1 MFSQA
6 IDMPE
11 MSELLMFWI
20 TCGVLLIGGLLGGL
34 ANYWIA
40 APMRPGVQRRLGR
53 ELLIGVI
60 AASTVPSMLSVLSSS
75 LLNSSR
81 ITSYDSLRLFAVTVL
96 FAMAIRQLFAGIHA
110 SAGLER
116 TAQPTLNLLDV
127 EILRTVE
134 YQQIAFDQVPALP
147 ADLRVSQGLLISRM
161 NALKSRGL
169 LDHRNNDDGGRI
181 WAVTK
186 SGWEALNEVLRKANE

>member
-1 MFSQA
+1 MFSQV

-116 TAQPTLNLLDV
+116 TTQPTLNLLDV

-161 NALKSRGL
+161 SALKSRGL